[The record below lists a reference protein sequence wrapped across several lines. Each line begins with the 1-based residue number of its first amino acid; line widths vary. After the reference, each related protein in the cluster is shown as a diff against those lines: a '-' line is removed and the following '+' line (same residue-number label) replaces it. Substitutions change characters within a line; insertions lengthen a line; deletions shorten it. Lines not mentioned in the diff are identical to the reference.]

1 MSYLVT
7 AACVLAKDQA
17 GNVRYFYEGD
27 VIPWLSDQ
35 QAEHFLGEDLVEET
49 DKGVGGSEPVD
60 EDDAPPAEGDK
71 PAEDATK
78 ADLVAWVSANVVKDD
93 GSDYSEAELNRMNK
107 DQLWKLINAVDG
119 EG

>member
-27 VIPWLSDQ
+27 VIPWLSDE
-35 QAEHFLGEDLVEET
+35 QAEHFLLEDLVEQT
-49 DKGVGGSEPVD
+49 DRGVGGAEPV
-60 EDDAPPAEGDK
+60 EDVAPESDGDK

-78 ADLVAWVSANVVKDD
+78 AQLVEWVSANAVKDD

-107 DQLWKLINAVDG
+107 DQLWELIDAV
-119 EG
+119 EGV